1 MIKSG
6 DYNKLKKILL
16 EEFENKRVCITLK
29 GMVNTSIVIDN
40 TKIIINKHKIILSDE
55 NNEFELEFLMVKKI
69 QFDEKWHIQIFF
81 DELKITIEV

>member
-16 EEFENKRVCITLK
+16 EEFEDKRVCITLK

>member
-1 MIKSG
+1 MIKNL
-6 DYNKLKKILL
+6 DYIKLKKILL
-16 EEFENKRVCITLK
+16 EEFKNQRVCIHIK
-29 GMVNTSIVIDN
+29 GIVNTTVIIDN

-81 DELKITIEV
+81 DEFKITIEV